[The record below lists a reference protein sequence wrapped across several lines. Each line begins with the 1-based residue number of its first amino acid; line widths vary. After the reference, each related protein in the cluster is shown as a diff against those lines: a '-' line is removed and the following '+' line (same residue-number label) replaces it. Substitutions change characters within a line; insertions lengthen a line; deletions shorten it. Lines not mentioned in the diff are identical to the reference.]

1 MLGLEGKGDVWRGPP
16 NDVPLRGDFSLPLF
30 PVLGPLLLPTVAVD
44 VQGVDVV
51 DSLDVLVVV
60 VCGGVTDIGRGGEG
74 VENTIIQC

>member
-1 MLGLEGKGDVWRGPP
+1 MLGLGGKGDVWRARL

-30 PVLGPLLLPTVAVD
+30 PVLGPLLFSGTPVD